1 MTGPSPAQWSQS
13 VSATRA
19 TCLSQ
24 NFQLG
29 PSMKQERPKDQHG
42 SPGSIGHLLGAG
54 KLKGWNQVAPIKL
67 RVTITPLPVYE
78 KDDGVTL

>member
-1 MTGPSPAQWSQS
+1 MTGSGPAQWSQS

-29 PSMKQERPKDQHG
+29 PSMKRERPKDQRD

-54 KLKGWNQVAPIKL
+54 MLTG
-67 RVTITPLPVYE
+67 
-78 KDDGVTL
+78 